1 MCELTGLCK
10 AKVLLFLD
18 FFMALQRQ
26 TYALNQQNLDSN
38 TFEFRCFPF
47 KQIPNKVRCL
57 NCFQSTQAHLKDP
70 SEIDTKT

>member
-10 AKVLLFLD
+10 AKVLLFLI
-18 FFMALQRQ
+18 FSWHFSRQ
-26 TYALNQQNLDSN
+26 TYAKLQNLNNN
-38 TFEFRCFPF
+38 TVEFRCFPF

-70 SEIDTKT
+70 SDTDTKT